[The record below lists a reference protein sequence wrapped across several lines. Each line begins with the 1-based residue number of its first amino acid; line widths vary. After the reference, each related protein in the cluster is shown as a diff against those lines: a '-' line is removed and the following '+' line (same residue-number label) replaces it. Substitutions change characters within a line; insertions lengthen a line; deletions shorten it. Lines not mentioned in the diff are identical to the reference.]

1 MHQTIPLQDTINYSD
16 TQQVRPIVISL
27 SLTYYFQLPQEID
40 EVSKGSEASIEGVD
54 NAEFEYSDNN
64 AVDQSSNQE
73 IEDIDEDS
81 TATNDAEN
89 TVSFDDTDG
98 SDLPDGA

>member
-1 MHQTIPLQDTINYSD
+1 M
-16 TQQVRPIVISL
+16 
-27 SLTYYFQLPQEID
+27 TYYFQLPQEID

-64 AVDQSSNQE
+64 AADQSSNQE